1 MIRILTLIAA
11 LALAP
16 LAVQAQDETPA
27 ASDVVETPSPT
38 PDQAP
43 DQAPDQTVAETP
55 APSPTMPPI
64 STETIVAG
72 LSQNAVQITATFV
85 GSEILIFGAVKR
97 DAPAPQGDLGV
108 VVVVE
113 GPSHPITVRRKEKRM
128 GIWVNTDSVSVDA
141 APSFYSVSTS
151 APFAEVIDAK
161 FDAQRHISIPES
173 IRIFKSEEVEDPE
186 AFAEAVIRIRAKA
199 GLYTTSEGGVNLHD
213 DTLFDT
219 RVELPA
225 NLTEGAYI
233 ARIYLTR
240 GGEIISDFATDID
253 VSKVGLERWLYNLA
267 HEQALLYGLMS
278 LAIAVAAGWGASAFF
293 RVFFRS

>member
-1 MIRILTLIAA
+1 MIRILTLLAA
-11 LALAP
+11 LSLATFP
-16 LAVQAQDETPA
+16 VQAQDAAADA
-27 ASDVVETPSPT
+27 ASDT
-38 PDQAP
+38 AP
-43 DQAPDQTVAETP
+43 AAPAAPAPAETTTAEP
-55 APSPTMPPI
+55 AAEPATPLPAAITGTP
-64 STETIVAG
+64 ETIVAG

-97 DAPAPQGDLGV
+97 DAPAPDGDLGV
-108 VVVVE
+108 IVVVE
-113 GPSHPITVRRKEKRM
+113 GPSHPITVRRKDKRM
-128 GIWVNTDSVSVDA
+128 GIWVNTDSVEVDA

-151 APFAEVIDAK
+151 APFADVIDAK

-173 IRIFKSEEVEDPE
+173 IRIFKSEAVADPE
-186 AFAEAVIRIRAKA
+186 AFADAVIRIRTKA
-199 GLYTTSEGGVNLHD
+199 GLYKTTEGAVNLHD

-219 RVELPA
+219 RIELPA
-225 NLTEGAYI
+225 NLTEGAYK

-240 GGEIISDFATDID
+240 DGAIVSDHTADID

-278 LAIAVAAGWGASAFF
+278 LAIAVAAGWGASTFF